1 MPRLAANL
9 AYLFTERKLIERF
22 AAAAAAGF
30 TAVEMQSHYEQA
42 PSEVRAE
49 IDRLGLTMLG
59 VNTPPGHSDEG
70 RFGVAAIPGREEEFT
85 ILFARALDYVTAVGG
100 CQIHCLAGT
109 VPPQQRPAAE
119 RTFVRNLMQA
129 ADAARERNITVLIEP
144 LNPRDRPDYFLNR
157 VEQAADIVAKVERP
171 NVRMQ
176 FDFYHA
182 QIVGGD
188 LIRRFE
194 KYFPA
199 VGHVQIAA
207 VPSRREPDEGEV
219 NYAQILAALDA
230 MGYEQWVGCEYRPR
244 TTTEAG
250 LAWARPYGIIPR
262 KA

>member
-30 TAVEMQSHYEQA
+30 TAVEMQSHYDQA
-42 PSEVRAE
+42 PSSVKAE
-49 IDRLGLTMLG
+49 IDRHGLTMLG
-59 VNTPPGHSDEG
+59 INTPPGSSDEG
-70 RFGVAAIPGREEEFT
+70 RFGVAAIPGREAEFAT
-85 ILFARALDYVTAVGG
+85 LFARALDYVTAIGG

-119 RTFVRNLMQA
+119 RTFVHNLARA
-129 ADAARERNITVLIEP
+129 ADAARERNITILIEP

-157 VEQAADIVAKVERP
+157 VEQAADIIAQVERP

-194 KYFPA
+194 KHFPV
-199 VGHVQIAA
+199 VGHVQVAA

-230 MGYEQWVGCEYRPR
+230 MGYDKWIGCEYRPR
-244 TTTEAG
+244 TTTEHG
-250 LAWARPYGIIPR
+250 LAWARPFGIIPR
-262 KA
+262 TM